1 LSNYNNIKSEEA
13 PTKAS
18 DSNALV
24 AKEQDSSKKASMGK
38 DHKCKKAI
46 ESSSEDESSSDE
58 DTTMF
63 IKSFKKFVRKG
74 DKFQRKEES
83 ML

>member
-1 LSNYNNIKSEEA
+1 MISA
-13 PTKAS
+13 R
-18 DSNALV
+18 
-24 AKEQDSSKKASMGK
+24 
-38 DHKCKKAI
+38 KAI

-74 DKFQRKEES
+74 DERE
-83 ML
+83 LGLHLVPN

>member
-1 LSNYNNIKSEEA
+1 
-13 PTKAS
+13 
-18 DSNALV
+18 
-24 AKEQDSSKKASMGK
+24 MGK

-63 IKSFKKFVRKG
+63 IKILKKIYKRG
-74 DKFQRKEES
+74 QISKERREHAMS
-83 ML
+83 VAKSATL